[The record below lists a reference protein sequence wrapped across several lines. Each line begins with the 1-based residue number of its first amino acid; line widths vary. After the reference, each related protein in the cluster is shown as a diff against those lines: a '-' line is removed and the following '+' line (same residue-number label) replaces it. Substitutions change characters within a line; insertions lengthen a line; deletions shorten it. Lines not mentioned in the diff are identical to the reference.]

1 LNLILKT
8 CQVSGS
14 NRNTI
19 MNLKKIA
26 SAAVIAAALTACAA
40 PPAAAP
46 AAQTGAASDIT
57 VTGAWARPALG
68 GMAMDATKDPNAKE
82 GSMNMGAM
90 SAAYMVLENKGGEDA
105 LVGVS
110 GDVAEMVQVH
120 RTIEK
125 DGMMSMEEAKEGMP
139 VPANGKAELKPGGYH
154 VMLINLKQDL
164 KAGDTFKLT
173 LKFKSGKELAVD
185 VPVRE
190 P

>member
-1 LNLILKT
+1 
-8 CQVSGS
+8 
-14 NRNTI
+14 
-19 MNLKKIA
+19 MNLGRIA
-26 SAAVIAAALTACAA
+26 SAVVIAAVLTACAA

-46 AAQTGAASDIT
+46 AAQTGSASDISA
-57 VTGAWARPALG
+57 TGAWARPALG
-68 GMAMDATKDPNAKE
+68 GMPVADATKDPKATAASMDM

-90 SAAYMVLENKGGEDA
+90 SAAYMMLENKGGEDT

-110 GDVAEMVQVH
+110 GDVAEMIQVH

-125 DGMMSMEEAKEGMP
+125 DGMMSMEEAKDGIP
-139 VPANGKAELKPGGYH
+139 LPANGKVELKPGGIH
-154 VMLINLKQDL
+154 IMMMNLKKDL

-173 LKFKSGKELAVD
+173 LKFKSGKEISVD